1 MNACA
6 VALVLLM
13 DASLS
18 MSVQDFQ
25 NQMEGTAS
33 AFEDS
38 AIVQLIQS
46 NPGGIAVSAF
56 TFEQTTNLEIPWV
69 IVRNEN
75 DARLLASRVRAIPH
89 RFGSDTLIGPAINR
103 AAEYMAETP
112 CEPDEHV
119 IDVSTDGE
127 VYAPPVAAARDAAQE
142 AGIKINAIGVS
153 QRRSDLYE
161 FLFTNVRTYNGFA
174 IAVDTWEQFINA
186 IRRKIS
192 MEIASR

>member
-1 MNACA
+1 MNSCA
-6 VALVLLM
+6 VALVLLL

-25 NQMEGTAS
+25 SQTEGTAS

-38 AIVQLIQS
+38 AIVQIIQS

-69 IVRNEN
+69 VVRNEN
-75 DARLLASRVRAIPH
+75 DASLFASRVRAIPH
-89 RFGSDTLIGPAINR
+89 RFGPDTQIGPAINR
-103 AAEYMAETP
+103 ATEYLSEVP
-112 CEPDEHV
+112 CEPDEQV

-127 VYAPPVAAARDAAQE
+127 TYAAPVAAARDAAQ
-142 AGIKINAIGVS
+142 ASGVKINAIGVS

-161 FLFTNVRTYNGFA
+161 FLFTNVRTFNGFV
-174 IAVDTWEQFINA
+174 IAVDNWEQFVNA

-192 MEIASR
+192 MEIATR